1 MTLSEIYF
9 EAMNNADTRDKDTI
23 YSIYKKEI
31 QKLNF
36 TSEEYQ
42 DAIQKLCEYLN
53 YNPKG

>member
-53 YNPKG
+53 Y

>member
-9 EAMNNADTRDKDTI
+9 EAMNKAETRDKDII

-42 DAIQKLCEYLN
+42 DEMQKLCEYLN
-53 YNPKG
+53 Y